1 MIVLSEQRE
10 RLGLDPSGPGTP
22 CFISMRC
29 KANHKV
35 NADGDPRP
43 FNFFYYSRHNQ
54 GTGSCDFLDLH
65 KGIDCIR
72 GRTLNI
78 KKRKNRVKRSMDTV
92 SGRLRRSGNDG
103 SRFMQSHNLVFRAN
117 AGWTL
122 SRVSRI
128 STILD

>member
-1 MIVLSEQRE
+1 MRVVIRD
-10 RLGLDPSGPGTP
+10 RL
-22 CFISMRC
+22 
-29 KANHKV
+29 
-35 NADGDPRP
+35 
-43 FNFFYYSRHNQ
+43 FFYYSRHNQ
-54 GTGSCDFLDLH
+54 GTGSCDFLDLN
-65 KGIDCIR
+65 KGIDRIR

-92 SGRLRRSGNDG
+92 SGRLRCSGNDG
-103 SRFMQSHNLVFRAN
+103 SRFMQSYNLVFRAN